1 MRHDRRAATLAL
13 WMCGALLLAAGR
25 GAPGQGAADELA
37 ARLKAGLAAAP
48 PALRQW
54 YARRGYRA
62 AWVGV
67 RGVMPRA
74 DTLAAAIR
82 AAAQEG
88 LDPAVYALP
97 ALPAAPDPDRLAD
110 VELRLT
116 GAALAYAADVAN
128 GRVAPALVHGLWSAA
143 GARRLDPGAWLAAAL
158 DGDTLG
164 AALAGLPPPHPG
176 YAALR
181 DALARY
187 RVLATRGRWPPLAAG
202 PPLGPGE
209 RGPAVAALRAR
220 LAVEGD
226 LEPERSAGDTF
237 DAAVQRAVERFQRR
251 HGLDADGVLGPA
263 TRAALDV
270 PVAARIRQIELNLE
284 RWRWLP
290 RRLGE
295 RYVLA
300 NSAAF
305 TLEAV
310 ENDRTVLRLR
320 TVVGRPDWPTPI
332 VSARITGLLFS
343 PAWAIPR
350 SIAVREILPVVRR
363 DPGYLVR
370 EGIRVLL
377 DSGRTVLDPAAV
389 DWSQVSDSAFAFE
402 LRQDPGPSNPLGGLK
417 VVFPNRF
424 DVYIHDT
431 PARALFRKRVRTFSH
446 GCVRAE
452 RAAELAGFLLGDPV
466 RWARDSVAA
475 AMTAGR
481 ERWVPVPVPV
491 PVHVGYWTAWVDDAG
506 AVNFRDDVY
515 GWDRL
520 LAAALD
526 ARR

>member
-1 MRHDRRAATLAL
+1 MRHDRRLGTLVL
-13 WMCGALLLAAGR
+13 GVCGALLLAAG
-25 GAPGQGAADELA
+25 GGGPGQGGADELA
-37 ARLKAGLAAAP
+37 VRLKARLAGAP

-54 YARRGYRA
+54 YARRGYRP
-62 AWVGV
+62 AWVGAG
-67 RGVMPRA
+67 GVLPRA

-82 AAAQEG
+82 AAAREG
-88 LDPAVYALP
+88 LDPASYALP
-97 ALPAAPDPDRLAD
+97 ALPASPDPDRLAD
-110 VELRLT
+110 FDLGLT
-116 GAALAYAADVAN
+116 RAALAYAGHVAN
-128 GRVAPALVHGLWSAA
+128 GRAAPALVHGLWSAA

-164 AALAGLPPPHPG
+164 AALAGLPPPHRG

-187 RVLATRGRWPPLAAG
+187 RALAMRGGWPRVAG
-202 PPLGPGE
+202 PAPGPGE
-209 RGPAVAALRAR
+209 RGPAVALLRAR
-220 LAVEGD
+220 LAAEGD
-226 LEPERSAGDTF
+226 LDPERSAGDTF
-237 DAAVQRAVERFQRR
+237 DAAVRQAVERFQRR
-251 HGLDADGVLGPA
+251 HGLDPDGRVGPA
-263 TRAALDV
+263 TRAALNV
-270 PVAARIRQIELNLE
+270 PVAARIRQLELNLE

-300 NSAAF
+300 NTAAF

-310 ENDRTVLRLR
+310 ENGHAALRLR

-363 DPGYLVR
+363 DPGYLAR

-402 LRQDPGPSNPLGGLK
+402 LRQDPGPANPLGGLK

-431 PARALFRKRVRTFSH
+431 PAQALFGERVRTFSH
-446 GCVRAE
+446 GCIRAE
-452 RAAELAGFLLGDPV
+452 RAAELAVFLLGDAV
-466 RWARDSVAA
+466 RWTHDSVVA

-481 ERWVPVPVPV
+481 ERSLPVPVPV

-520 LAAALD
+520 LGAVLEG
-526 ARR
+526 RR